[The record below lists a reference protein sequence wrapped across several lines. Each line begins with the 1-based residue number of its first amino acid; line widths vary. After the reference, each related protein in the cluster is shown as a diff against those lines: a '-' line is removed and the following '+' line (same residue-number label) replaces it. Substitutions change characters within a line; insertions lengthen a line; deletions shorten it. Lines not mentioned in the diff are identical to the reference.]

1 MTKARWMRWWARWL
15 IPLRISAGLLRIQP
29 HPYMPDLPIAV
40 AMSGGVDS
48 SVVAGMLHARGE
60 RLIGLT
66 MQLWNQRRLP
76 ELQGERSTGR
86 CCSLDDVY
94 DARYVA
100 QRLGIPYYVV
110 NFEDRFEE
118 QVVKPFIGEY
128 LAGRTPIPCTLCN
141 DFIKFDQFLEMA
153 QGVGAER
160 IATGHYAQIN
170 WNPDNG
176 RWELRR
182 SVDRTK
188 DQTYF
193 LFGLRQD
200 QIARALFPLGGM
212 EKPAVRELA
221 RELGIPTAAK
231 PDSQEICFVPNG
243 DYAAFI
249 DAYFREQ
256 GIEPRDTS
264 GELVTSDGRVV
275 GEHSGVHRFTVGQ
288 RRGLRIAAGEP
299 LYVIATEPAAR
310 RVIIGRHDDLLRKKM
325 RVKDVNWISI
335 SAPIA
340 PMRAEVKIRNKHVGA
355 VAAIIPTIDPARFEV
370 QFDQPQRAVTPGQ
383 GAVFYSGDL
392 LLGGGWIE

>member
-1 MTKARWMRWWARWL
+1 
-15 IPLRISAGLLRIQP
+15 
-29 HPYMPDLPIAV
+29 MPDLPIAV

-141 DFIKFDQFLEMA
+141 NFIKFDQFLEMA
-153 QGVGAER
+153 EGVGAER
-160 IATGHYAQIN
+160 IATGHYAQVR
-170 WNPDNG
+170 WNPDSG
-176 RWELRR
+176 RWEMLR
-182 SVDRTK
+182 SMDRAK

-193 LFGLRQD
+193 LFGLTQG
-200 QIARALFPLGGM
+200 QLARTLFPLGGM
-212 EKPAVRELA
+212 EKAQVRDLA
-221 RELGIPTAAK
+221 RELAIPTAEK

-256 GIEPRDTS
+256 GISQEETK

-288 RRGLRIAAGEP
+288 RRGLRFAAGEP

-392 LLGGGWIE
+392 VLGGGWIE